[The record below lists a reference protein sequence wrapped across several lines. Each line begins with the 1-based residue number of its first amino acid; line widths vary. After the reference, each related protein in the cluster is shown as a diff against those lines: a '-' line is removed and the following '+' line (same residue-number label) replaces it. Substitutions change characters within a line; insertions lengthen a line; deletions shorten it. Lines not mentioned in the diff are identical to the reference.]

1 MTRTLTIL
9 ATIVAVAVSAAP
21 ALAGTSK
28 PPPRGAAAYTHME
41 QIDWLKAPQKKGAT
55 NLRTDAVDRPL
66 VGFIFDLSLVR

>member
-9 ATIVAVAVSAAP
+9 ATIVAVAALAAP

-28 PPPRGAAAYTHME
+28 PPPGAAGYTHTE
-41 QIDWLKAPQKKGAT
+41 QIESLKAPQKKGTT
-55 NLRTDAVDRPL
+55 NLRAGSLDRPP